1 MKRHHKLL
9 KLIYAGFTTQ
19 ELHKIY
25 NVYHSFDLN
34 FLQLKPILRQ
44 ILNCHERTLD
54 NKLSKFQNLKIKML
68 IEELENKE
76 ITPIYFDSE
85 VYPQLLLEIYDYPF
99 VLFAKGNINLLNY
112 TNALAI
118 VGSRDATHYTA
129 DALDQIVPELIKN
142 NICIV
147 SGLAKGADNYAHLAC
162 NFYGGHTI
170 GVLAYGHD
178 FIYPAETALIR
189 RLMEK
194 RHIVISEYPPTTL
207 IQKFRFP
214 ERNRIIS
221 GLAQGI
227 LITEAKERSG
237 SLITLDQGLEQNRN
251 IYCLP
256 GPIVHEL
263 SAGCNKRIKEGAKLV
278 QCTHDI
284 IEDYFFPDI
293 SKN

>member
-9 KLIYAGFTTQ
+9 KLIYAGFTSQ

-85 VYPQLLLEIYDYPF
+85 VYPRLLLEIYDYPF

-129 DALDQIVPELIKN
+129 DALDQIVPELIK
-142 NICIV
+142 IIYTSSV
-147 SGLAKGADNYAHLAC
+147 AWQKVQIIMRIWHATFMEGIRLASL
-162 NFYGGHTI
+162 HTVMI
-170 GVLAYGHD
+170 SS
-178 FIYPAETALIR
+178 IR
-189 RLMEK
+189 QRL
-194 RHIVISEYPPTTL
+194 L
-207 IQKFRFP
+207 
-214 ERNRIIS
+214 
-221 GLAQGI
+221 
-227 LITEAKERSG
+227 
-237 SLITLDQGLEQNRN
+237 
-251 IYCLP
+251 
-256 GPIVHEL
+256 
-263 SAGCNKRIKEGAKLV
+263 
-278 QCTHDI
+278 
-284 IEDYFFPDI
+284 
-293 SKN
+293 